1 MVTSTVTKP
10 RDATHRPGR
19 ALGSLRLPAYRDQLV
34 RTGHL
39 LTLSS
44 LLTSAVGAVY
54 WAVATRIYGPASIGR
69 SYAAVSAMTLLA
81 SVGGLNLGNVL
92 VRFLP
97 NSGARARRL
106 VTTMYLAAALGA
118 AACAF
123 GFVMLVPELSSG
135 LAFLHSPLI
144 GAGFVVGAAAYAIF
158 VLQDG
163 ALTGLSR
170 PGWVVWENA
179 LFAVLKIFLVAVLA
193 VTAVRSQGILVSWIV
208 ALVAA
213 VLVTNGFLYR
223 RLAALARASDP
234 GAEQPGSV
242 AIQPGSAATRPSP
255 VATPTAGY
263 IIADYIGQLLWIS
276 ANSLPPIL
284 VLDRLGAVDSAYFS
298 VSWSIT
304 NALYMF
310 GINMGLAF
318 VVESAH
324 QRTVDPARL
333 RHMFRH
339 TIAVLGPCIAVAFVG
354 APLILGIYGS
364 GYAQG
369 GTGLLR
375 ILVLSALPNV
385 VLVMAVS
392 VARARMRMKVVAV
405 VYLVQFVMLIALTVV
420 LLPVMGV
427 TGAGV
432 AWFASLAA
440 VAIGLLWKRK
450 AWLTG
455 VAPGVAA
462 FVPVTAG
469 SGRAETKR
477 ALPSVSVIVCAYTLD
492 RWDDMVAAVDSVRRQ
507 TVRPDEI
514 VLVVDNC
521 PQLLSRARREID
533 GVRVVPNRSLRG
545 LSGARN
551 TGIETASHDVLAFL
565 DDDATADPDWLE
577 RLLASYEDSSVLGV
591 GGLVTPRWDIGRPAW
606 FAPEFDWVVGCS
618 YRGMQVPVRNF
629 IGANMSFR
637 RDVAVRLGGF
647 RTDLGRVGTRP
658 VGGEDTE
665 FCIRASK
672 ENDGGSLVYQEAAR
686 VRHRVP
692 RHRGTRRYFLARC
705 FNEGLSKSVVHR
717 MAGGRAGLSSE
728 RGYLGS
734 AIPAALVRPLRRGPD
749 RPSLATVP
757 MLVAGVLYTVC
768 GFVVGSANKG
778 LASSGGADAGA
789 GDGAGASAASGAG
802 VDVGAVVGAG
812 VGAGAGVGVG
822 TDVDAGVGADAG
834 PGAGAGAGVEPAG
847 ADRPAP
853 EGPGP
858 EVSAPQESAPEES
871 GPGSAVRRTLVV
883 STAAAL
889 LTAVGLWIWSLQ
901 NVPLNRLG
909 DLGLTGILPMSYWAA
924 AGVLTVGF
932 CLTLTAAPVRKAV
945 PPGAFV
951 VALIFLQNA
960 TPIFVYPTLR
970 YPWAFKHTEVASY
983 IAAHGKVPALP
994 GTNILSAYS
1003 DWPGFFAFNSLL
1015 SKMAGVQS
1023 ATSYAAWAPLVFN
1036 LLMLMP
1042 LVLLFRSVTAR
1053 RALIWTGVWIF
1064 YLGAWIGEDYFS
1076 PQSFSLLLY
1085 ITFLAVLVHRLT
1097 SSKPREPVPAAPRF
1111 EVLMLLIIAAAIVS
1125 SHQLTPF
1132 MLVAT
1137 LVAVSVRRAYRKVS
1151 LPLLAGTTV
1160 MVVLWAATVARP
1172 FMATNLHDF
1181 LKAVGKLGF
1190 GTSVGVI
1197 RLAAVPAHEVLIA
1210 DVDRALSASI
1220 LILALFGMLRRRWP
1234 YRAALVPLALAPIPV
1249 LALTTYGGDVIF
1261 RVYLFMLP
1269 ATSVLAAAVLVPWGP
1284 VLRGSVRR
1292 VSVRRAVFG
1301 TVHRAAAAAV
1311 LAAMF
1316 VAYTFGNYGNEL
1328 VNYSPPDQVAAARY
1342 MYKVAPAG
1350 SLILAANDE
1359 FDGAYTNYWDD
1370 PLMQFDAQGVH
1381 VIQRLAQDPVGEL
1394 RALSKTV
1401 PNTATFVILTRT
1413 QAASVVNSSLMPVGL
1428 YGRIQAALDTSPDV
1442 QTVYRSDN
1450 ATVYRLTPPGGVK
1463 THAEVSG

>member
-1 MVTSTVTKP
+1 VVTSTLTKP
-10 RDATHRPGR
+10 RDATHPPGR
-19 ALGSLRLPAYRDQLV
+19 SLASLRLPAYRDQLV

-54 WAVATRIYGPASIGR
+54 WAIATRIYGPASIGR

-106 VTTMYLAAALGA
+106 VTTMYLAAAVGA

-144 GAGFVVGAAAYAIF
+144 GGGFVVGAAAYAIF

-163 ALTGLSR
+163 ALTGLR
-170 PGWVVWENA
+170 KPGWVVCENA
-179 LFAVLKIFLVAVLA
+179 LFAVLKILLVVVLA
-193 VTAVRSQGILVSWIV
+193 LTAVRSQGILVSWIV

-223 RLAALARASDP
+223 RLTALARASTPD
-234 GAEQPGSV
+234 AQ
-242 AIQPGSAATRPSP
+242 QPSP

-263 IIADYIGQLLWIS
+263 ITADYLGQLLWIS
-276 ANSLPPIL
+276 ANSLPPIM

-324 QRTVDPARL
+324 QQRVDPARL

-339 TIAVLGPCIAVAFVG
+339 TIAVLAPCIAVALLG
-354 APLILGIYGS
+354 APLILSIYG
-364 GYAQG
+364 GDYARG
-369 GTGLLR
+369 GTDLLR

-405 VYLVQFVMLIALTVV
+405 VYLVQFVMLITLTVV

-455 VAPGVAA
+455 VAPGVAG
-462 FVPVTAG
+462 FVPVKTGSAG
-469 SGRAETKR
+469 AEAR
-477 ALPSVSVIVCAYTLD
+477 PALPSVSVIVCAYTPD
-492 RWDDMVAAVDSVRRQ
+492 RWDDMVAAVDSARRQ

-514 VLVVDNC
+514 VLVIDNC
-521 PQLLSRARREID
+521 PRLLSRARREID

-551 TGIETASHDVLAFL
+551 TGIRTASHDVLAFL

-591 GGLVTPRWDIGRPAW
+591 GGLVTPRWDVGRPAW

-618 YRGMQVPVRNF
+618 YRGMAVPVRNF

-637 RDVAVRLGGF
+637 REVAVRLGGF

-665 FCIRASK
+665 FCIRASV
-672 ENDGGSLVYQEAAR
+672 EYDHGSLVYQEAAR

-692 RHRGTRRYFLARC
+692 RYRGTRRYFLARC

-717 MAGGRAGLSSE
+717 MAGGKAGLSSE

-757 MLVAGVLYTVC
+757 MLIAGVLYTVF

-778 LASSGGADAGA
+778 LATSAGADAAAAVDAAEEPARPDEPGPDQPGPDEPGPDA
-789 GDGAGASAASGAG
+789 PAPDEPAPNASG
-802 VDVGAVVGAG
+802 
-812 VGAGAGVGVG
+812 
-822 TDVDAGVGADAG
+822 TG
-834 PGAGAGAGVEPAG
+834 PRV
-847 ADRPAP
+847 
-853 EGPGP
+853 
-858 EVSAPQESAPEES
+858 
-871 GPGSAVRRTLVV
+871 AVRRALVV
-883 STAAAL
+883 STAATL
-889 LTAVGLWIWSLQ
+889 LTAVGLWVWSLQ
-901 NVPLNRLG
+901 NVPLDKLA
-909 DLGLTGILPMSYWAA
+909 DLGLTGILPASYWAA

-932 CLTLTAAPVRKAV
+932 CLTLTAAPVRNAV

-951 VALIFLQNA
+951 VVLIFIQNA

-1003 DWPGFFAFNSLL
+1003 EWPGFFAFNSLL
-1015 SKMAGVQS
+1015 SKTVGVRD

-1042 LVLLFRSVTAR
+1042 LVLLFRSVTSR

-1085 ITFLAVLVHRLT
+1085 VTFLAVLVHRLT
-1097 SSKPREPVPAAPRF
+1097 SGKPREPVPAAPRF
-1111 EVLMLLIIAAAIVS
+1111 EVLMLLIIAAAIIS

-1160 MVVLWAATVARP
+1160 MVALWAATVARP

-1190 GTSVGVI
+1190 GTSIGVI

-1210 DVDRALSASI
+1210 NVDRALSASI

-1234 YRAALVPLALAPIPV
+1234 YRAVLVPLALAPIPV
-1249 LALTTYGGDVIF
+1249 IALTNYGGDVIF
-1261 RVYLFMLP
+1261 RVYLFTLP

-1284 VLRGSVRR
+1284 VRGGPALRAMTGSAHR
-1292 VSVRRAVFG
+1292 V
-1301 TVHRAAAAAV
+1301 AAAMV

-1342 MYKVAPAG
+1342 MYAVAPAG

-1359 FDGAYTNYWDD
+1359 FDGAYTDYWDD
-1370 PLMQFDAQGVH
+1370 PLVQFDAQGVY
-1381 VIQRLAQDPVGEL
+1381 VVQQLARDPVGEL
-1394 RALSKTV
+1394 RALSESV
-1401 PNTATFVILTRT
+1401 PHTATFVILTRT

-1428 YGRIQAALDTSPDV
+1428 YGQIQAALDTSLDV
-1442 QTVYRSDN
+1442 QTIYRSPD
-1450 ATVYRLTPPGGVK
+1450 ATVYRLMPPSGVN
-1463 THAEVSG
+1463 THVEVPG